1 MKKETNTAV
10 ATAKKGNLGAKMWKY
25 RGFYLMFL
33 PVLCF
38 AVLFFYAPMFG
49 IRLAFT
55 DYNGVKDPVF
65 VGLKNFNTMFLD
77 PLKAKNFWSAFFN
90 TIQISVWKLAL
101 TTAVAVVVSI
111 FLNEIMNI
119 YFKKTVQTI
128 IYLPHFLSWV
138 VTASLFSLI
147 LAPNS
152 HGLVNTALEA
162 FGVFKSE
169 QDYIYWIGQSS
180 TWRPVY
186 YIINLWKE
194 TGWQTVIFMATLAG
208 INTDQYEAASIDGAG
223 RFQKMRYIT
232 FPALANTILTVFI
245 LNLAKVMNLFESAF
259 VLQNDA
265 VLDTANVLETY
276 IYYQAFNSGSIPKYG
291 YTTAVGLF
299 KSLVGCVLVLV
310 CNQWSKKVRD
320 GRGIV

>member
-1 MKKETNTAV
+1 MAKNKNKKAPVQTGGTSKA
-10 ATAKKGNLGAKMWKY
+10 LGTRIYKY

-33 PVLCF
+33 PVLVF
-38 AVLFFYAPMFG
+38 AVIFFYLPMFG
-49 IRLAFT
+49 VRYAFT
-55 DYNGVKDPVF
+55 NYNGIKEPAFIAFD
-65 VGLKNFNTMFLD
+65 NFKKMFNM
-77 PLKAKNFWSAFFN
+77 PGFWSAFTN
-90 TIQISVWKLAL
+90 TLEISIIKLVM
-101 TTAVAVVVSI
+101 TTFVAVVVSL
-111 FLNEIMNI
+111 FLNEIINI
-119 YFKKTVQTI
+119 HFKKVVQTI

-147 LAPNS
+147 LAPS
-152 HGLVNTALEA
+152 GYGLVNTFLVKI
-162 FGVFKSE
+162 GVIESSE
-169 QDYIYWIGQSS
+169 MIYFLGSS
-180 TWRPVY
+180 KWWRGAY

-208 INTDQYEAASIDGAG
+208 MNTELYEAAAIDGAG
-223 RFQKMRYIT
+223 RWGKMRYIT
-232 FPALANTILTVFI
+232 LPALANTILTVFI

-276 IYYQAFNSGSIPKYG
+276 IYYQSFNSGAIPNYG